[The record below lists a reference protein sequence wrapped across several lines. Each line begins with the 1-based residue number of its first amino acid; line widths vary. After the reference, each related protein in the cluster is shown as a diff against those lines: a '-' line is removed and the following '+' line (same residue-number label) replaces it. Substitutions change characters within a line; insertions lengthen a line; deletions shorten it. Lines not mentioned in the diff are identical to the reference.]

1 MYSLKFENL
10 LQEPETKVREICN
23 FLGLSFDDKLLEVP
37 QVGSSIASDSPG
49 KTGIDSSKAGNWLKG
64 GLSKTGVFLCQQITK
79 KYREQYG
86 YEPVEIA
93 PNYLAVIYSLVS
105 LPLQLTV
112 ALFLNLKRMR
122 RVVDTIKRRLA

>member
-1 MYSLKFENL
+1 MAE
-10 LQEPETKVREICN
+10 
-23 FLGLSFDDKLLEVP
+23 
-37 QVGSSIASDSPG
+37 GSA

-64 GLSKTGVFLCQQITK
+64 GLSKTEVFLCQQITK